1 MNLQTVVLEL
11 YIAILIVLF
20 IYGNNCLL
28 LAYLH
33 GKIRPQK
40 PPKEFDHYPMVTVQ
54 LPVYNE
60 FYVVERLI
68 RKVARLNYP
77 RERLEIQVLDDSTDE
92 TGDIISRCINEL
104 RIQGFDIYLL
114 HRQNREGYKAG
125 ALRDGMKSAKGEF
138 LAVFDADF
146 LPDPDFLKRCIPQ
159 FSDPSVGMV
168 QTRWGHV
175 NEDYS
180 LLTRALSIG
189 IDGHFQIEQSTRYSE
204 GLFLNFNGTAG
215 VWRKLCIEESG
226 GWQAD
231 TLTEDLDLSYRAQ
244 LRGWRLVF
252 LADVVSPAEVP
263 VQINAFKR
271 QQFRWAKG
279 SIQCAKKLLPGV
291 ISADIPVFKKIQALI
306 HLTYYAVH
314 PLMVALLLVSLPL
327 IFITSPTFSYFK
339 FFTLGT
345 FGPLIMYALSQ
356 RELYDGW
363 KSRLKYLPMLTIIG
377 TGISANNTK
386 AVIEALLNK
395 GGEFQRTPKFAIV
408 KNTDRWDEKKYRLSF
423 PFITVIEIALGLY
436 ALVTFYFAFATG
448 NYFLMPFL
456 ALYVLGYFY
465 VAGLTI
471 LHSVPNLRLPDGKA
485 IIIGILAA
493 AALLRLYRASM
504 GDLSEDPYHHWLISA
519 YLASTGIYADPLSGI
534 AELWPPAYHLLGSAI
549 IFLLGRDIFWLKL
562 TNILFSLGGIYLVYR
577 IGGKYSERAGLL
589 AAAFLA
595 LNPFE
600 ILTSSTSYGEPV
612 AVFFFLLAIY
622 FLDREKEKASG
633 IALLFGAATRYEIW
647 LAIPFLAFYG
657 KRRNMKEILYL
668 IAPALIFLL
677 GWSACTAFNHG
688 FFPESILN
696 RNHEVLSFET
706 ARGAIQAGTIGRTQ
720 DLLKYFFISSFPVY
734 IAGLYFALRNLR
746 KDSLCVFT
754 LLYLVALFVLTATGL
769 AVGSFR
775 YFSLI
780 LPLLCLF
787 GAFQI
792 SGNNK
797 IEVFALLVLVMSL
810 PFYFNLFSS
819 LDVLYS
825 PVIKAGEY
833 ISTTGATSI
842 ISNSPM
848 SLYYSGLPAGL
859 LLGPA
864 SLKGMDNNMGTRFL
878 QEKGVDYII
887 YVESPPGEF
896 DRVFPGISDGR
907 NVSGFILVYDPNDWE
922 QKYGG
927 KKVFVYRFLNNSSVK
942 NENDRINKLNGIF
955 KETNSYI
962 TSSPQLADVDGD
974 GHSEIIA
981 ASDMLY
987 VWRKNGS
994 PLPGFP
1000 AKTTGLIAS
1009 TPSIASTKEGA
1020 VIFVG
1025 SDDNRLYAWWYN
1037 GSSLPGFP
1045 KITDGDIFSK
1055 PLILERNGN
1064 TIVLAGSDDGNVY
1077 AWYLN
1082 GSSVPGWPEKTGGF
1096 VSSSPIASD
1105 INGDGEPEII
1115 AGSWDKKLYVWYIN
1129 GSLFPGFPV
1138 TTGDAIWATP
1148 SVADIDRDG
1157 RPDIITASDKVYAWD
1172 NRGKMLSGFP
1182 IKTGSYIVAS
1192 PLVQDI
1198 DHDGQ
1203 LEIVVASDSLRVYN
1217 SSGTLKDGWPIYTGF
1232 YFWASPVVYDIDNDG
1247 QLEIIIGDWNG
1258 SIYAFKPDAKSVKG
1272 FPKHTLGRIF
1282 ASAAAGDI
1290 DGDGIV
1296 EIVAGSWDKNVYLW
1310 SSENRGSYYNEYMK
1324 PPERNE
1330 STPVRLNK
1338 ITISMEYGVSFIIAN
1353 FSGVV
1358 EKPKLYYFGDDKT
1371 WHQSPMVS
1379 SEGMYM
1385 GMIAPQKGTELKYYI
1400 SLENYNNSYRFPEVN
1415 YYGLEN

>member
-1 MNLQTVVLEL
+1 MNLQNVVLEL

-33 GKIRPQK
+33 TKVRKEK
-40 PPKEFDHYPMVTVQ
+40 PPIEFVHYPMVTVQ

-68 RKVARLNYP
+68 RKVAQLNYP

-92 TGDIISRCINEL
+92 TSDIISRCIGEL
-104 RIQGFDIYLL
+104 RKQGLDIYLL
-114 HRQNREGYKAG
+114 HRQDREGYKAG

-146 LPDPDFLKRCIPQ
+146 LPDPDFLKRCIPH
-159 FSDPSVGMV
+159 FTDPSVGMV

-180 LLTRALSIG
+180 LLTRALAIG
-189 IDGHFQIEQSTRYSE
+189 IDGHFQIEQSTRHSE

-244 LRGWRLVF
+244 LRGWKLVF

-327 IFITSPTFSYFK
+327 IFITSPTFYYFK

-345 FGPLIMYALSQ
+345 FGPLIMYASSQ
-356 RELYDGW
+356 RELYEGW
-363 KSRLKYLPMLTIIG
+363 KSRLIYLPMLTIIG
-377 TGISANNTK
+377 TGISVNNTK

-395 GGEFQRTPKFAIV
+395 GGEFQRTPKFGIE
-408 KNTDRWDEKKYRLSF
+408 KNTDSWDEKKYRLSF
-423 PFITVIEIALGLY
+423 PVITVFEIALGLY
-436 ALVTFYFAFATG
+436 ALVAFYYAYVTG
-448 NYFLMPFL
+448 NYFLLPFL

-465 VAGLTI
+465 VSGLTI
-471 LHSVPNLRLPDGKA
+471 LHSVPNLRLPGGKA

-493 AALLRLYRASM
+493 AAFLRLYRASM
-504 GDLSEDPYHHWLISA
+504 GDLSEDPYHHWFISA
-519 YLASTGIYADPLSGI
+519 YLASGGSYADPLSGI
-534 AELWPPAYHLLGSAI
+534 AELWPPAYHLLGSGI

-562 TNILFSLGGIYLVYR
+562 TNILFSIGGIYLVYR
-577 IGGKYSERAGLL
+577 IAGRYSERAGLL

-600 ILTSSTSYGEPV
+600 ILTSSTSYAEPA
-612 AVFFFLLAIY
+612 AVFFFLMAIY
-622 FLDREKEKASG
+622 FLDRDKEKAAG
-633 IALLFGAATRYEIW
+633 LALLLGCATRYEIW
-647 LAIPFLAFYG
+647 LAIPFLVFYG
-657 KRRNMKEILYL
+657 KRKKMKEILYL
-668 IAPALIFLL
+668 IAPALVFII
-677 GWSACTAFNHG
+677 GWSAYTAYNQG
-688 FFPESILN
+688 FFLESILN

-720 DLLKYFFISSFPVY
+720 DLLKYFFLSSFPVY
-734 IAGLYFALRNLR
+734 LAGLYYVVRNLR
-746 KDSLCVFT
+746 KNSLCVFT
-754 LLYLVALFVLTATGL
+754 LLYLAALFALTATGV
-769 AVGSFR
+769 AAGSFR

-780 LPLLCLF
+780 LPLLCIF
-787 GAFQI
+787 GAFQV
-792 SGNNK
+792 SGK
-797 IEVFALLVLVMSL
+797 KEIEVFALLFLVLSL

-825 PVIKAGEY
+825 PIIKAGEY
-833 ISTTGATSI
+833 ISTTGAHSI

-864 SLKGMDNNMGTRFL
+864 SLKGMDNRTGIGYL
-878 QEKGVDYII
+878 KEKGVDYII
-887 YVESPPGEF
+887 YVESPPGEL
-896 DRVFPGISDGR
+896 DRVFPGISDGK
-907 NVSGFILVYDPNDWE
+907 NVSGLILVYDPNDWE
-922 QKYGG
+922 QKYGA
-927 KKVFVYRFLNNSSVK
+927 KKVFVYRILKNSSVK
-942 NENDRINKLNGIF
+942 DENARINDLNGIF

-974 GHSEIIA
+974 GQSEIIA

-987 VWRKNGS
+987 VWRTNGS
-994 PLPGFP
+994 SLPGFP
-1000 AKTTGLIAS
+1000 AKTEGLIAS
-1009 TPSIASTKEGA
+1009 TPSIAYTKEGA

-1025 SDDNRLYAWWYN
+1025 SDDNRLYAWQYN
-1037 GSSLPGFP
+1037 GSPLPGFP

-1055 PLILERNGN
+1055 PLILERNSN

-1082 GSSVPGWPEKTGGF
+1082 GSAVPGWPEKTGGF

-1105 INGDGEPEII
+1105 LNGDGEPEII

-1138 TTGDAIWATP
+1138 MTGDAIWATP
-1148 SVADIDRDG
+1148 SVADIDMDG
-1157 RPDIITASDKVYAWD
+1157 TPDILAASDMVYAWD
-1172 NRGKMLSGFP
+1172 NRGKLLSGFP
-1182 IKTGSYIVAS
+1182 ILTGSYIVAS

-1198 DHDGQ
+1198 DRDGR

-1217 SSGTLKDGWPIYTGF
+1217 SSGVLKDGWPIYTGF
-1232 YFWASPVVYDIDNDG
+1232 YFWASPVAYDIDNDG
-1247 QLEIIIGDWNG
+1247 QLEIITGDWSG
-1258 SIYAFKPDAKSVKG
+1258 SIYAFKPDAKTVTG
-1272 FPKHTLGRIF
+1272 FPKHTGGKIF
-1282 ASAAAGDI
+1282 ASVAAGDI
-1290 DGDGIV
+1290 DNDGTAQ
-1296 EIVAGSWDKNVYLW
+1296 IVAGSWDKNVYLW
-1310 SSENRGSYYNEYMK
+1310 NIGNAGSYKNEYLS
-1324 PPERNE
+1324 PPESKE
-1330 STPVRLNK
+1330 GTPVLNE
-1338 ITISMEYGVSFIIAN
+1338 ISISKEYGVSFVIAN
-1353 FSGVV
+1353 FSGQAG
-1358 EKPKLYYFGDDKT
+1358 KPKLYYFGDDGT
-1371 WHQSPMVS
+1371 WHESPMVL
-1379 SEGMYM
+1379 SEGMYA
-1385 GMIAPQKGTELKYYI
+1385 GIIAPQKGRGLKYYI
-1400 SLENYNNSYRFPEVN
+1400 SVENDNHSYRFPEVN
-1415 YYGLEN
+1415 YYEN